1 MNKNHV
7 AANANK
13 CKKLSKRETRYKK
26 IIYKYSSPT
35 QAQKMATKYLGKTAK
50 LYPANNPVKK
60 YRICDP
66 VSKKWVNFGQLG
78 YEDYTRHKNK
88 TRRHNYLTRSA
99 GIKGNWKSNK
109 RHGEGTIKYP
119 DGRIEKEFWVDGVK

>member
-1 MNKNHV
+1 MNKSKRKRGNTNV
-7 AANANK
+7 NK

-109 RHGEGTIKYP
+109 FSANQLSRRVLWG
-119 DGRIEKEFWVDGVK
+119 

>member
-1 MNKNHV
+1 MNKSKRKRGNT
-7 AANANK
+7 NANK

-26 IIYKYSSPT
+26 ILYKYSSPS
-35 QAQKMATKYLGKTAK
+35 QAQKMAIKYLGKTAK

-78 YEDYTRHKNK
+78 YEDYTRHKDK
-88 TRRHNYLTRSA
+88 MRRHNYLTRTA
-99 GIKGNWKSNK
+99 NMRGNWKKNK
-109 RHGEGTIKYP
+109 YSANNLSR
-119 DGRIEKEFWVDGVK
+119 RVLW

>member
-1 MNKNHV
+1 MNKSKSKSGKNDTNIN
-7 AANANK
+7 ANANK

-26 IIYKYSSPT
+26 ILYKYSSPS

-78 YEDYTRHKNK
+78 YEDYTRHKDK

-99 GIKGNWKSNK
+99 GMSGNWKKNK
-109 RHGEGTIKYP
+109 FSKNNLSRRVLWG
-119 DGRIEKEFWVDGVK
+119 

>member
-1 MNKNHV
+1 MSNINKN
-7 AANANK
+7 NK

-26 IIYKYSSPT
+26 ILYKYSSPT

-78 YEDYTRHKNK
+78 YEDYTRHKDK

-99 GIKGNWKSNK
+99 GMSGNWKSNK
-109 RHGEGTIKYP
+109 YSANNLSRKIT
-119 DGRIEKEFWVDGVK
+119 W

>member
-1 MNKNHV
+1 MNKSKSKSGKNHTN
-7 AANANK
+7 ANANASK
-13 CKKLSKRETRYKK
+13 CKKLSKRYSRYKK

-78 YEDYTRHKNK
+78 YEDYTRHKDK

-99 GIKGNWKSNK
+99 GMSGNWKSNK
-109 RHGEGTIKYP
+109 FSANNLSRKI
-119 DGRIEKEFWVDGVK
+119 IWN

>member
-1 MNKNHV
+1 MNKSKSKSGNT
-7 AANANK
+7 NASK

-26 IIYKYSSPT
+26 IIYKYSSPS

-78 YEDYTRHKNK
+78 YEDYTRHKDK
-88 TRRHNYLTRSA
+88 TRRYNYLTRTA
-99 GIKGNWKSNK
+99 GMRGNWKSNK
-109 RHGEGTIKYP
+109 FSKNNLSRKIL
-119 DGRIEKEFWVDGVK
+119 W